1 MGIPCKHIINR
12 CILDD
17 SDMRQL
23 SDLNR
28 HWHCIREP
36 LGAAAYVEV
45 DAVLNPPPRPPSFA
59 IRRRR
64 LGESR
69 RTLGIFEVQS
79 QQEVRR
85 LHCSACTPRNHD
97 GNNCIE
103 FKSSDHN

>member
-1 MGIPCKHIINR
+1 MCVNCLILTVTGIASESRWNCT
-12 CILDD
+12 
-17 SDMRQL
+17 
-23 SDLNR
+23 
-28 HWHCIREP
+28 REP

-64 LGESR
+64 LAESR

-85 LHCSACTPRNHD
+85 LHCSACTRNHEA
-97 GNNCIE
+97 ITVL
-103 FKSSDHN
+103 SSSHPIITDVTAPYTR